1 LNKVRQFPSN
11 LVGAAPATGGADD
24 SVPAPD
30 SDSDLV
36 ERSRAG
42 DLEAFDVLVTRY
54 RGKVYAMVYNMV
66 RNEADA
72 WDLAQDVFV
81 KAWKALPGF
90 QARSGFFTWLYRITY
105 NVTCDWLRRRRVE
118 SAGEF
123 DDRLGGEAVAAGA
136 ATVPHRPDRPDERM
150 QMGELAGRIG
160 AALAEL
166 SDDHR
171 AAVLMREVQGMKYEE
186 IAEAMGCSVGT
197 VMSRLFYARKK
208 LQGLLA
214 DLDPRGPSN

>member
-1 LNKVRQFPSN
+1 LNKVHQFPSN
-11 LVGAAPATGGADD
+11 MVGAAPATGGAEAGA
-24 SVPAPD
+24 SE
-30 SDSDLV
+30 SDSELV

-42 DLEAFDVLVTRY
+42 EHAAFDVLVTRY

-66 RNEADA
+66 GNEADA

-118 SAGEF
+118 TAGEF
-123 DDRLGGEAVAAGA
+123 DDRLGAGDVAAGA
-136 ATVPHRPDRPDERM
+136 VTVPRRPDRPDERLE
-150 QMGELAGRIG
+150 MGELGERIG

-166 SDDHR
+166 SEDHR
-171 AAVLMREVQGMKYEE
+171 AAVLMREVHGMKYEE

-208 LQGLLA
+208 LQTLLE
-214 DLDPRGPSN
+214 DLDPRRGE